1 MCSVFRPFWQVGFDR
16 VKLLSLLIRSS
27 FPLPTLQV
35 ACWVGHA
42 GVPAK
47 VKWAPRRMLVASA
60 SEVLALWI
68 PDLNKLSGL
77 AT

>member
-1 MCSVFRPFWQVGFDR
+1 MSLVLSPRFQRGATWVSY
-16 VKLLSLLIRSS
+16 LLTIYM
-27 FPLPTLQV
+27 QV

-60 SEVLALWI
+60 SEVLAFWI
-68 PDLNKLSGL
+68 PDLNRIAGIG
-77 AT
+77 T